1 MNGHTAVIE
10 LRRPVFAGWGFFVLA
25 FIPLA
30 VFFPLLVWP
39 LLLSVSILLSAG
51 SARAAASIPS
61 AWPGHLARGAHPFR
75 APPLA

>member
-1 MNGHTAVIE
+1 MNGHTMIIP
-10 LRRPVFAGWGFFVLA
+10 LRRPAFAGGGFFVLA

-39 LLLSVSILLSAG
+39 LLLSVSILTSAG
-51 SARAAASIPS
+51 AARAAASIPS
-61 AWPGHLARGAHPFR
+61 AKPGRLARGAHPFR